1 MATFDECL
9 LVGKKEAVYCTH
21 YVVSE
26 GCCDDAIVCI
36 GDGDWAGLVYI
47 YLGVLG
53 DEVEK
58 SMVEAVG
65 GRGPGTES
73 PDDPEKDGGSVLG
86 ESSVEREVEAV
97 WAWARVS
104 RAGDGSCNR
113 GERWGRQV
121 GKPARVVS
129 KHSREVGWAGWLG
142 LPVVTPECGGDVVH
156 LVGVRGGGKM
166 RMLGVVQPQ
175 DARSVRGEE

>member
-1 MATFDECL
+1 MGEDSKEGVMVDSVESFLEVKEEQEVEAILLFGRVEGVVDRVDVRSNVATFDECL
-9 LVGKKEAVYCTH
+9 LVGKKEAVDCTH

-26 GCCDDAIVCI
+26 GGCNDAIVCI
-36 GDGDWAGLVYI
+36 GDGDWAGLVYVH
-47 YLGVLG
+47 LGVLG

-58 SMVEAVG
+58 SMVEAVW
-65 GRGPGTES
+65 GRGPCTKS

-113 GERWGRQV
+113 GERRGRQV

-129 KHSREVGWAGWLG
+129 
-142 LPVVTPECGGDVVH
+142 
-156 LVGVRGGGKM
+156 
-166 RMLGVVQPQ
+166 
-175 DARSVRGEE
+175 